1 MLVPKLDILYNL
13 TDKINEIFRGK
24 DISNMT
30 ITFELDSKT
39 LNKVNED
46 YYYRYNLNGD
56 LVKDENVDE
65 INVNIGGVKYKYIKK
80 EE

>member
-1 MLVPKLDILYNL
+1 MLVPKLDILYDL

>member
-1 MLVPKLDILYNL
+1 MLVPKLDILYDL

-56 LVKDENVDE
+56 LDKDENVDE